1 MCNIFSFDKV
11 PYLFNPSNAT
21 NPWVAVNVPNPSLNQ
36 GGSPDFSFVVTN
48 NTLYQF
54 NITNNNYSSVGTL
67 PAFQKYD
74 VKNSQGQLIII
85 GSSSSLTDNNVTY
98 TVNQTVIA
106 GLIVPGANN
115 LPTLKV
121 ISTDNLTGL
130 SPQPSIP
137 IKTSPQLTKLSFFF
151 KPPNSTV
158 PQIVVKSIDYK
169 KQLFSA
175 FTFQNSAEFMDT
187 LKNAGRDEL
196 NLGDNFLLVS
206 NVSGLIDDNTLGVV
220 KQYYQYLAQ
229 KIISIRKTV
238 IPNN

>member
-54 NITNNNYSSVGTL
+54 NITNNSYSSVGTL

-85 GSSSSLTDNNVTY
+85 GSNSSTDDNTTY

-106 GLIVPGANN
+106 GLIVPGENN

-121 ISTDNLTGL
+121 ISTDNVTGL
-130 SPQPSIP
+130 SSQPSIP
-137 IKTSPQLTKLSFFF
+137 VSTSPQLTKLSFFF
-151 KPPNSTV
+151 KPHNSTV
-158 PQIVVKSIDYK
+158 LQIFIKSIDYK
-169 KQLFSA
+169 QQKCSA
-175 FTFQNSAEFMDT
+175 LTFQNSAEFMDT
-187 LKNAGRDEL
+187 LKNAGPEEL
-196 NLGDNFLLVS
+196 NLGENFLLIS
-206 NVSGLIDDNTLGVV
+206 NVSGLSGDPSRNVV
-220 KQYYQYLAQ
+220 KQYYQYQAQ
-229 KIISIRKTV
+229 NIISIRKTV
-238 IPNN
+238 IPSN

>member
-137 IKTSPQLTKLSFFF
+137 VSTSPQLTKLSFFF
-151 KPPNSTV
+151 KPHNSTV

>member
-54 NITNNNYSSVGTL
+54 NITNNSYSSVGTL

-85 GSSSSLTDNNVTY
+85 GSNSSTDDNTTY

-106 GLIVPGANN
+106 GLIVPGENN

-121 ISTDNLTGL
+121 ISTDNVTGPSL
-130 SPQPSIP
+130 QPSIP
-137 IKTSPQLTKLSFFF
+137 VSTSPQLTKLSFFF

-229 KIISIRKTV
+229 NIISIRKTV

>member
-1 MCNIFSFDKV
+1 MCNIFSFNKV
-11 PYLFNPSNAT
+11 PYLFNSSNAT

-54 NITNNNYSSVGTL
+54 NITNNSYSSVGTL
-67 PAFQKYD
+67 PAFRKYD

-85 GSSSSLTDNNVTY
+85 GSNSSTDDNTTY
-98 TVNQTVIA
+98 TVNQTVIT

-121 ISTDNLTGL
+121 ISTDNVTGL
-130 SPQPSIP
+130 SLQPSISVS
-137 IKTSPQLTKLSFFF
+137 TSPQLTKLSFFF
-151 KPPNSTV
+151 KPLNLTV

-175 FTFQNSAEFMDT
+175 LTFQNSAEFMDT

-196 NLGDNFLLVS
+196 NLGENFLLVS
-206 NVSGLIDDNTLGVV
+206 NVSGLIDDNTLNVV